1 MFYLNLN
8 LKLCNYV
15 NIYAEIFKIYATLD
29 IHIVLLVG
37 TLPLKRYLNALELK
51 LAQLLRGIRPLFF
64 RHNKIYQI
72 IFFL

>member
-1 MFYLNLN
+1 MSISMQKYL
-8 LKLCNYV
+8 KSMQPSS
-15 NIYAEIFKIYATLD
+15 
-29 IHIVLLVG
+29 LVG